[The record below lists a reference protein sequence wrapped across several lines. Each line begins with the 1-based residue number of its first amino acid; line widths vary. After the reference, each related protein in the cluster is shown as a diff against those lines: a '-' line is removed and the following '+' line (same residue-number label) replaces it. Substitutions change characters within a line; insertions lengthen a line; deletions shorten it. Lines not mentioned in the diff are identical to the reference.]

1 MSVELLPASL
11 RAPAI
16 GDGSFPAGT
25 PIAVPGAA
33 GTVAVEALARGD
45 AVLTLAGPVAV
56 RHAER
61 RRVEPQATGPDAPL
75 RARLMPVRVRAGAFG
90 EGQPAADLLLPP
102 EGLVHVIDAA
112 APLGVL
118 VPVGALVNGETIR
131 REPVERA
138 GEWVRL
144 ELERPGVVIAAGLLV
159 AARDDAAAPPAAPIL
174 APGPMMAAL
183 RQRLVPVAAAAPEVV
198 AAPEPAPE
206 AEPEAVAEAAPVA
219 MAEPV
224 EESAAEAAPEAN
236 SGEDSGPV
244 SEAVE
249 EAVEPV
255 EPAEIAPA
263 GEEAPAVA
271 VLQAM
276 VRGEALELLE
286 GSGATLWN
294 FMLPEGTAIVRL
306 VSPRGLPANISG
318 AEREG
323 SRRFGVAVRR
333 VLVDDA
339 PVPLD
344 GPAIGDGFHNMETV
358 AGESWRWT
366 NGAAVLHLPPSPAK
380 RLLTVE
386 ITDWHRMLQPE

>member
-25 PIAVPGAA
+25 PIAVPGSDGA
-33 GTVAVEALARGD
+33 VAVEALVRGD

-56 RHAER
+56 RHVER
-61 RRVEPQATGPDAPL
+61 RRIAPAAGGPDAPPRL
-75 RARLMPVRVRAGAFG
+75 RAMPVRVAAGAFG
-90 EGQPAADLLLPP
+90 EGQPTADLLLPP

-131 REPVERA
+131 REPQA
-138 GEWVRL
+138 GAMDWVRL

-159 AARDDAAAPPAAPIL
+159 AGRDDPAAPPPAAIL
-174 APGPMMAAL
+174 PPGPLTVAL
-183 RQRLVPVAAAAPEVV
+183 RQRLTPVAVVV
-198 AAPEPAPE
+198 AEAPGES
-206 AEPEAVAEAAPVA
+206 EAVAEAAPLEPDVA
-219 MAEPV
+219 ETGEGAV
-224 EESAAEAAPEAN
+224 EAPAEAAPAEDAAAEDAPEAEP
-236 SGEDSGPV
+236 GVVP
-244 SEAVE
+244 EAEPSVTQ
-249 EAVEPV
+249 EAAEP
-255 EPAEIAPA
+255 
-263 GEEAPAVA
+263 GVA
-271 VLQAM
+271 LQAV
-276 VRGEALELLE
+276 VRGESLALLD
-286 GSGATLWN
+286 GSGAALWN

-306 VSPRGLPANISG
+306 VSPRGLPANVSG
-318 AEREG
+318 AERET

-333 VLVDDA
+333 VLIDDA

-358 AGESWRWT
+358 AGKSWRWT